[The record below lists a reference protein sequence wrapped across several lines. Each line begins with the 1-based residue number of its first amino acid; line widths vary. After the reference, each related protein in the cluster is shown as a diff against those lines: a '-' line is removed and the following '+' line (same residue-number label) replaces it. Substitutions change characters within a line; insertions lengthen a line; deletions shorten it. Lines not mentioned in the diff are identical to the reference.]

1 MIRKVLFAAML
12 GLALTTPVVGGPE
25 ADAQQ
30 ATPMTDA
37 QATDA
42 VTKVQAFY
50 DKAQTFSSDFVQEY
64 TIKAYSQKKSSAGHV
79 VFAKPGKM
87 DFTYTEPKD
96 NRVVS
101 DGVKLRA
108 YEAANKQMYE
118 SPVDKSQH
126 PAALSFLTGTGKLA
140 DAFTFQLFDGAAMS
154 FPGGQ
159 VLVGVPKQANP
170 AYEKVLFYVD
180 TATSQVRRV
189 LIIDGQGNRN
199 RFDFINPQ
207 VNTPITPTQF
217 TFTPPPGTSVI
228 KP

>member
-1 MIRKVLFAAML
+1 MIRRFLIAATL
-12 GLALTTPVVGGPE
+12 GLALAVSS
-25 ADAQQ
+25 AAHDASAQQ
-30 ATPMTDA
+30 ATAMSAA
-37 QATDA
+37 QTTDA
-42 VTKVQAFY
+42 VNKVQAFY

-64 TIKAYSQKKSSAGHV
+64 TIKAYNQKKSSKGHV

-101 DGVKLRA
+101 DGQKLRA

-118 SPVDKSQH
+118 SAVDKSQH

-140 DAFTFQLFDGAAMS
+140 DAFVFQLFDGAAMA

-159 VLVGVPKQANP
+159 VLVGAPKQANP

-180 TATSQVRRV
+180 AQTSQVRRV

-199 RFDFINPQ
+199 RFDFVNPQ
-207 VNTPITPTQF
+207 VNTPVTATQF
-217 TFTPPPGTSVI
+217 TFTPPPGTTII

>member
-1 MIRKVLFAAML
+1 MIRTFLFASA
-12 GLALTTPVVGGPE
+12 LALALSTGRAGVPM
-25 ADAQQ
+25 AQAQQ
-30 ATPMTDA
+30 ATAMSPDRTRD
-37 QATDA
+37 T
-42 VTKVQAFY
+42 VGKVQAFY

-64 TIKAYSQKKSSAGHV
+64 TIKAYNQKKSSKGHV

-101 DGVKLRA
+101 DGRKLRA

-118 SPVDKSQH
+118 SDVDKSQH
-126 PAALSFLTGTGKLA
+126 PAALSFLTGTGKLG
-140 DAFTFQLFDGAAMS
+140 DAFAFRLFDGAAMG

-159 VLVGVPKQANP
+159 VLVGAPKEANP

-189 LIIDGQGNRN
+189 LVIDGQGNRN
-199 RFDFINPQ
+199 RFDFVNPQ
-207 VNTPITPTQF
+207 VNLPVAPNQF
-217 TFTPPPGTSVI
+217 VLTPPPGTTVI
-228 KP
+228 RP